1 MYVIACRKNTNRYLN
16 VQEQIQTNKKERLHV
31 SLNAL
36 YKPLQVRVPLKVFAN
51 ERFVPTLQV
60 RVPLEVTLLPLEA
73 KRVPL
78 TQATFAST
86 RSTYLS
92 DDPPIRSVALA
103 IECVVPN
110 FTSARPTSSDAPSM
124 SSVTRAINASISCH
138 R

>member
-1 MYVIACRKNTNRYLN
+1 MYVIACRINTKRYLN

-36 YKPLQVRVPLKVFAN
+36 YKPLQIRVPLKVFAN
-51 ERFVPTLQV
+51 GRFVPTLQV
-60 RVPLEVTLLPLEA
+60 RVPLEVTFLPLEA

-92 DDPPIRSVALA
+92 DDPPIRSVAFA

-110 FTSARPTSSDAPSM
+110 FTSARPTSSDAPSI
-124 SSVTRAINASISCH
+124 SSVTCAIKCGVRQH
-138 R
+138 